1 DQTNL
6 LSLNAAIEAARAG
19 ENGKGFA
26 VVADEVG
33 HLASQSSQSADR
45 IRSLIY
51 EMQRDTEQAVAAF
64 NNESALVKEGYT
76 LVENTADIFSNIL
89 EKTTNVSQ
97 RVQEVS
103 AFIEEIAAENE
114 EVVAVFEQLTS
125 TSH

>member
-1 DQTNL
+1 
-6 LSLNAAIEAARAG
+6 
-19 ENGKGFA
+19 
-26 VVADEVG
+26 
-33 HLASQSSQSADR
+33 
-45 IRSLIY
+45 
-51 EMQRDTEQAVAAF
+51 MQRDTEQAVAAF

-76 LVENTADIFSNIL
+76 LVENTAVENTADIFSNIL

-125 TSH
+125 TSHENAMSLNEIKTAVQHQKQSFDGIVTSTKQMQQLIEDLNNLVTNH